1 MVLYPPR
8 RLCASAFCLFL
19 FFLTGCDPMGGQGA
33 QPPAASGEGLGKGLT
48 GSWGADEGV
57 PLAKDGGALLFNS
70 DLENEDPGCWAD
82 RLASG
87 NARKPCGHWGAI
99 GPSGALLSA
108 DGPGHSGKKSLR
120 VTFDRNESRGGAT
133 LSLSADA
140 AHVRAWYR
148 FDADFD
154 FGQGIKIGRIR
165 SFNPATETNDI
176 DIIMTVRSSG
186 DADQCG
192 KTDMADLGL
201 FYNGK
206 PAGYDWGH
214 LIVPIRFERERWYA
228 VEYAVA
234 LNTPG
239 KKDGS
244 IRIWVDGEPSGARDG
259 IDFRGKAGTE
269 TKLNKIMLGGWY
281 SNSALGNACADPFKP
296 STLHIDDVAVSSDF
310 IGLD

>member
-1 MVLYPPR
+1 MVPR
-8 RLCASAFCLFL
+8 FAPTFVSAAAALCLSFL
-19 FFLTGCDPMGGQGA
+19 GGCDLMGSQGA
-33 QPPAASGEGLGKGLT
+33 QAPAASGEGQGKRPNVSL
-48 GSWGADEGV
+48 GADEGV
-57 PLAKDGGALLFNS
+57 PLAKDGVVLRFNT
-70 DLENEDPGCWAD
+70 DLEAEDAGCWGD

-87 NARKPCGHWGAI
+87 YARKPCGHWGAI
-99 GPSGALLSA
+99 GPAGALLSA
-108 DGPGHSGKKSLR
+108 EGPSRSGKKALQ
-120 VTFDRNESRGGAT
+120 VTFDKNESRGGAT

-140 AHVRAWYR
+140 VHVRAWYR

-154 FGQGIKIGRIR
+154 FGQGIKVGRIR
-165 SFNPATETNDI
+165 SFNPATESNDI

-214 LIVPIRFERERWYA
+214 LIAPVRFERERWYA

-244 IRIWVDGEPSGARDG
+244 IRIWVDGKASGARDG
-259 IDFRGKAGTE
+259 IDFRGKAGAE

-281 SNSALGNACADPFKP
+281 SNSALGNACADPDKL
-296 STLHIDDVAVSSDF
+296 STLRIDDVAVASAF

>member
-1 MVLYPPR
+1 MVL
-8 RLCASAFCLFL
+8 RLPCILSASAASLFL
-19 FFLTGCDPMGGQGA
+19 FFLTGCDPMGGPGK
-33 QPPAASGEGLGKGLT
+33 QPPTNSGEGLGKGMT
-48 GSWGADEGV
+48 GSLGADEGI
-57 PLAKDGGALLFNS
+57 PLAEDGGVLLFS
-70 DLENEDPGCWAD
+70 TDLENEDPGCWGD
-82 RLASG
+82 RAASG

-99 GPSGALLSA
+99 GPSGAMLSA

-165 SFNPATETNDI
+165 SFNHKTESNDI

-214 LIVPIRFERERWYA
+214 LIAPIRFERERWYA

-234 LNTPG
+234 LNAPG
-239 KKDGS
+239 KQDGS
-244 IRIWVDGEPSGARDG
+244 VRIWVDGQPLGSKVG

-281 SNSALGNACADPFKP
+281 SNSALGNACANPDKP
-296 STLHIDDVAVSSDF
+296 STLHIDDVAVGSGY